1 MQAISCSIV
10 VLSGAL
16 ICSAA
21 TVAAFNPIAFVVGLG
36 VLFVGLYG
44 WALSCTRPNK

>member
-21 TVAAFNPIAFVVGLG
+21 TLAGFNPIAFVIGLA
-36 VLFVGLYG
+36 VLVIGLYG

>member
-16 ICSAA
+16 MCSSA
-21 TVAAFNPIAFVVGLG
+21 TLAGFNPISFILGLG
-36 VLFVGLYG
+36 VLIIGLYA
-44 WALSCTRPNK
+44 WALTCTRPNK